1 MNLSESITIAI
12 AVPVAV
18 ICILILA
25 FIIKYIRKHRQAKE
39 SDPESGRKALQR
51 IRDTPDTPAHAV
63 PLQCPHRDGVGI
75 LGGAQIASRYLEEKK
90 ITKGWHRTSWGVS
103 YKVVV
108 DPKPGQDGIRAVI
121 IPPEVDK
128 SEHDRLKRGWPLWKV
143 YTDDCE
149 GESEIGLPKEIIATL
164 FLET

>member
-1 MNLSESITIAI
+1 MKLSGSITIAI
-12 AVPVAV
+12 AAVAV

-51 IRDTPDTPAHAV
+51 IPDTPDTPAHAV
-63 PLQCPHRDGVGI
+63 PLQCPCTDVFAI
-75 LGGAQIASRYLEEKK
+75 LGSIEIASRYMEEKK
-90 ITKGWHRTSWGVS
+90 ITKGWHRTSWGAP

-108 DPKPGQDGIRAVI
+108 DPEPGQDGIRAVI
-121 IPPEVDK
+121 IPAEVDE
-128 SEHDRLKRGWPLWKV
+128 SERDRLKREWPSSRV

-149 GESEIGLPKEIIATL
+149 DYRGGPATGLPEEIIATL
-164 FLET
+164 V